1 MSILVTGGA
10 GYIGSHTIAELIAHH
25 EEVVVVDNLSLGHS
39 EAIRVL
45 DVSFYQVD
53 ISDKEKII
61 SIMRDHKTDV
71 VVHFAAFSQVGES
84 VRLPLKY
91 YQNNVAGTTELLSAM
106 VEAGVKNIVFSSTA
120 ATYGE
125 PEAVPITETH
135 PKHPSN
141 PYGESKL
148 AIERM
153 LHWCYQAYGIQS
165 ISLRY
170 FNAAGSH
177 PKLPIGE
184 HHENESHLIPIVL
197 QAALGIRDHV
207 TVFGSDYPTSDG
219 SCIRDYIHV
228 MDLASAH
235 RLAAD
240 RLRNTHM
247 GAEAYNLGIGKGYS
261 VMEVIETARTVTQRE
276 IPVVLGERR
285 EGDPAVLV
293 AAPDLAK
300 QVLQWEPAY
309 QGLSGIIE
317 SAWKWHLSQP
327 NGYSG

>member
-1 MSILVTGGA
+1 M
-10 GYIGSHTIAELIAHH
+10 
-25 EEVVVVDNLSLGHS
+25 
-39 EAIRVL
+39 
-45 DVSFYQVD
+45 
-53 ISDKEKII
+53 
-61 SIMRDHKTDV
+61 
-71 VVHFAAFSQVGES
+71 
-84 VRLPLKY
+84 
-91 YQNNVAGTTELLSAM
+91 
-106 VEAGVKNIVFSSTA
+106 
-120 ATYGE
+120 
-125 PEAVPITETH
+125 
-135 PKHPSN
+135 
-141 PYGESKL
+141 
-148 AIERM
+148 
-153 LHWCYQAYGIQS
+153 
-165 ISLRY
+165 
-170 FNAAGSH
+170 
-177 PKLPIGE
+177 
-184 HHENESHLIPIVL
+184 L
-197 QAALGIRDHV
+197 QAALGIRENV

-240 RLRNTHM
+240 RLRNTRM

-300 QVLQWEPAY
+300 RVLQWEPNY